1 MTISIGNDHAGTDY
15 KFAILKYLEKKGY
28 TVTNYGTDSNDS
40 VDYPDFVHPVAK
52 DVNNNKVDFG
62 ILICGSA
69 NGVAM
74 TANKYQ
80 NVRAGICWINE
91 ITELTRQH
99 NNANIICIPARYTA
113 IPQAIKMVDT
123 FLSTKFEGGRH
134 QNRVDKIAVTSC

>member
-1 MTISIGNDHAGTDY
+1 MTISIGNDHAGPDY
-15 KFAILKYLEKKGY
+15 KQAIIKHLESKGIS
-28 TVTNYGTDSNDS
+28 VTNYGTDSFDS

-52 DVNNNKVDFG
+52 DVNDNKVDFG

-74 TANKYQ
+74 TANKYP
-80 NVRAGICWINE
+80 NVRAGICWMNE

-123 FLSTKFEGGRH
+123 FLDTKFEGGRH
-134 QNRVDKIAVTSC
+134 QNRVSKIPMSC

>member
-1 MTISIGNDHAGTDY
+1 MTISIGNDHAGPDY
-15 KFAILKYLEKKGY
+15 KNAIVKHLENKGI
-28 TVTNYGTDSNDS
+28 TVTNYGTDNLDS

-52 DVNNNKVDFG
+52 DVNENKVDFG

-74 TANKYQ
+74 TANKYP
-80 NVRAGICWINE
+80 NVRAGICWMNE

-99 NNANIICIPARYTA
+99 NNANVICIPARYTA

-123 FLSTKFEGGRH
+123 FLNTAFEGGRH
-134 QNRVDKIAVTSC
+134 QNRVDKIPMSC

>member
-15 KFAILKYLEKKGY
+15 KFAIIEHLKAKGY
-28 TVTNYGTDSNDS
+28 TITNYGTDNSDS
-40 VDYPDFVHPVAK
+40 VDYPDFVHPVAH
-52 DVNNNKVDFG
+52 DVDTKKVNFG

-91 ITELTRQH
+91 ITELTRLH
-99 NNANIICIPARYTA
+99 NNANIMCIPARYTA

-123 FLSTKFEGGRH
+123 FLETEFEGGRH
-134 QNRVDKIAVTSC
+134 QNRVDKIPATC